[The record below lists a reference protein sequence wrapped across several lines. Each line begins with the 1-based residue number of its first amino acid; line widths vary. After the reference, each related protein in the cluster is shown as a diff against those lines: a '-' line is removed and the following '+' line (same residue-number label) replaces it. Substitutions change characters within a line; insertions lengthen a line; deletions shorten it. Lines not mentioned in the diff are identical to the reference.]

1 MPTYRIDLAYDGTDF
16 HGYARQDNVPTIQ
29 AALEA
34 ALFRRTGVV
43 VTSVAGRT
51 DRGVHATGQVVSF
64 TVGDPIDADRLWRSL
79 NRQLGPAI
87 AVNGVVEAGDDFHAR
102 FSAVGRRYRYLILNE
117 PVHRPLAARTS
128 WHVAEALDVAAMDR
142 GIGYVVGAHDF
153 ASFCKKTPGRST
165 IREVSEARW
174 DAAGGFVELSIAAN
188 AFCHHM
194 VRSIVSTSV
203 EIGRGRLRPEAMRDI
218 LEARDRTRATGT
230 APALGLT
237 LVSVDYPPV
246 LGTGDV
252 TEDVVGP
259 HTETADRTASF

>member
-64 TVGDPIDADRLWRSL
+64 TVGDPIDEARLWRSL

-87 AVNGVVEAGDDFHAR
+87 AVNAVVEAGGDFHAR
-102 FSAVGRRYRYLILNE
+102 FSAVGRRYRYLILNK
-117 PVHRPLAARTS
+117 PVHDPLAARTS
-128 WHVAEALDVAAMDR
+128 WHVAEPLDVAAMDR
-142 GIGYVVGAHDF
+142 GIGHVVGAHDF
-153 ASFCKKTPGRST
+153 ASFCKKAPGRST
-165 IREVSEARW
+165 IREVSEASW
-174 DAAGGFVELSIAAN
+174 AAAGGFVELSIAAN

-246 LGTGDV
+246 PGTGDV
-252 TEDVVGP
+252 T
-259 HTETADRTASF
+259 